1 MSKEQGLLL
10 VVSAPSGAGKT
21 TICKEILKILPH
33 LRFSVSCTTRPPREV
48 EQNGKDYYFISEDE
62 FRNRITKG
70 EFIEWAENYGY
81 LYGTLKKEIKDF
93 VDKNLDILLD
103 IDPRGAKNLKKN
115 YPEGVFVFILP
126 PSTAILKER
135 LKGRGSEKKDMIR
148 IRLKKAIEEISE
160 NKWYDYVIFN
170 DSVVTSTDIME
181 AIYVAEKSKRKR
193 LKNKINN
200 LFSVHS
206 EMNSSKNGHE

>member
-1 MSKEQGLLL
+1 MGKEQGLLL
-10 VVSAPSGAGKT
+10 VISAPSGAGKT

-33 LRFSVSCTTRPPREV
+33 LRFSVSCTTRPPREG

-62 FRNRITKG
+62 FRNRFTKG

-81 LYGTLKKEIKDF
+81 LYGTLKKEIKDS

-103 IDPRGAKNLKKN
+103 IDPRGAKNLKKD

-126 PSTAILKER
+126 PSIAILKER
-135 LKGRGSEKKDMIR
+135 LKGRGSEKKDMIK
-148 IRLKKAIEEISE
+148 IRLKKAIEEINE

-170 DSVVTSTDIME
+170 DSVIASTDIME

-193 LKNKINN
+193 LKNKITD
-200 LFSVHS
+200 LFSA
-206 EMNSSKNGHE
+206 